1 VKKIKVILSPKIMI
15 FIVLKVLTRG
25 QEPLLNTR
33 QVKNN
38 DSIKNIENRENVH
51 NSSEDTSV
59 QEKM

>member
-1 VKKIKVILSPKIMI
+1 MI

-38 DSIKNIENRENVH
+38 DSIKNIDNRENVH
-51 NSSEDTSV
+51 NFSEDTSV